1 MFHHALVSFSEGR
14 EMVAEQN
21 QKERME
27 SRPVVFSPNSTRVMD
42 SLQEEMTDLWKE
54 ITVLQDAIKDMAKET
69 DKNFDRVIDMLGD
82 IENTLNRDGVNN
94 GRSY

>member
-1 MFHHALVSFSEGR
+1 VFLLQRMFRHALVSFSG
-14 EMVAEQN
+14 N
-21 QKERME
+21 ITME